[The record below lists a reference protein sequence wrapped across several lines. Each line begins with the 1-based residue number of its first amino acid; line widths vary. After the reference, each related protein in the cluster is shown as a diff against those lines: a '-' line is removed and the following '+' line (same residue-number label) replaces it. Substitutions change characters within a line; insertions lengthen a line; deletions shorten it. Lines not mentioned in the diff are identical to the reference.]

1 MSDHAASPKS
11 LRFGLFELDLVARE
25 LRKSGVR
32 IKLQDQPFQILAIL
46 LERPGEIVTREEL
59 QKRLWPEGT
68 FVDFDISLNSAVKK
82 LRQAL
87 SDDSENPR
95 FIETLYR
102 RGYRYIGPVNGT
114 SPPPAPTLGSAKAVP
129 TPPASEGSS
138 PSVPARDFR
147 VLAWATLAVLAL
159 VATGLFWSRPSQPPR
174 ITGYTQITH
183 DGRAKGWDGLVT
195 DGTRLYIE
203 EIELDRF
210 VISEVSASGGETTIL
225 PTSLRDLA
233 IGDISASGTEL
244 LVGTLPGTV
253 GEGSLW
259 ALPVPAGSPR
269 RLGDLVAHSAAWS
282 PGSSEIAFSKGP
294 ELFVANS
301 DGANPRKLA
310 TLGGEI
316 RDVRFSPDGRL
327 LRFTVHDLKT
337 DQSSLWEANRD
348 GSGLHPL
355 LPGWNDA
362 PQECCGRWTPDGK
375 YFLFRSYRAGR
386 ENIWVLPGRAH
397 WFGGRAKPMQL
408 TNGPLDFTLPTP
420 STDGKRIFAVGFQP
434 RGELVRYDA
443 KTGFVPY
450 LGGISA
456 MGLAFS
462 PDRQWVAY
470 VSVPDQTLWRSKVDG
485 GERLQLTNG
494 SEMQAFLPRWSPD
507 GKQLV
512 FMGGTPKS
520 NWRAYLIDANG
531 GAPRDVVP
539 GAEIGYDPSWSP
551 DGGSIALSL
560 HNLRGISIVDLK
572 TGTISDLPGAENLFS
587 PRWSPDGKYIAAIT
601 TDSQK
606 LMLFDRATAS
616 WSELVRMTIGY
627 PSWSQN
633 GEYLYFDTTLTDDT
647 AFYRIRISDR
657 KLERLFSLKSV
668 RRLWGPLGEWTGLA
682 PDDSPLLV
690 RDTSS
695 QEIYAL
701 DFQVP

>member
-1 MSDHAASPKS
+1 
-11 LRFGLFELDLVARE
+11 
-25 LRKSGVR
+25 
-32 IKLQDQPFQILAIL
+32 
-46 LERPGEIVTREEL
+46 
-59 QKRLWPEGT
+59 
-68 FVDFDISLNSAVKK
+68 
-82 LRQAL
+82 
-87 SDDSENPR
+87 
-95 FIETLYR
+95 
-102 RGYRYIGPVNGT
+102 
-114 SPPPAPTLGSAKAVP
+114 
-129 TPPASEGSS
+129 
-138 PSVPARDFR
+138 
-147 VLAWATLAVLAL
+147 
-159 VATGLFWSRPSQPPR
+159 
-174 ITGYTQITH
+174 
-183 DGRAKGWDGLVT
+183 
-195 DGTRLYIE
+195 
-203 EIELDRF
+203 
-210 VISEVSASGGETTIL
+210 
-225 PTSLRDLA
+225 
-233 IGDISASGTEL
+233 
-244 LVGTLPGTV
+244 
-253 GEGSLW
+253 
-259 ALPVPAGSPR
+259 
-269 RLGDLVAHSAAWS
+269 
-282 PGSSEIAFSKGP
+282 
-294 ELFVANS
+294 
-301 DGANPRKLA
+301 
-310 TLGGEI
+310 
-316 RDVRFSPDGRL
+316 
-327 LRFTVHDLKT
+327 
-337 DQSSLWEANRD
+337 
-348 GSGLHPL
+348 
-355 LPGWNDA
+355 
-362 PQECCGRWTPDGK
+362 
-375 YFLFRSYRAGR
+375 
-386 ENIWVLPGRAH
+386 
-397 WFGGRAKPMQL
+397 
-408 TNGPLDFTLPTP
+408 
-420 STDGKRIFAVGFQP
+420 
-434 RGELVRYDA
+434 
-443 KTGFVPY
+443 
-450 LGGISA
+450 
-456 MGLAFS
+456 
-462 PDRQWVAY
+462 
-470 VSVPDQTLWRSKVDG
+470 VDG

-657 KLERLFSLKSV
+657 KLERLLSLKSV